1 MFTSRSHFVKTRS
14 LRVEVRSQFLYKIT
28 DKVLKHNIPGELII
42 NVDQKPSKFVDTDN
56 VTIAAKGEKHI
67 SRAGATDKRTIIVT
81 LSEFLDGHILPF
93 QLILR
98 KRKDLY
104 QTSLFLM
111 DSA

>member
-14 LRVEVRSQFLYKIT
+14 LWVEVRSQFLYKIT
-28 DKVLKHNIPGELII
+28 GKVLKYNIPGELII
-42 NVDQKPSKFVDTDN
+42 NVDQKPSKFVATDN
-56 VTIAAKGEKHI
+56 VTVAAQGEKHI
-67 SRAGATDKRTIIVT
+67 SRAGATDKRTITVT
-81 LSEFLDGHILPF
+81 LSEFLDSHILPF